1 LSSPVFSVRSPELEV
16 MDNLNC
22 SGEVVNQTLLE
33 LDTINKFLGG
43 NHVTTEGIKI
53 LLQGGIPAKAIS
65 VADIGC
71 GSGDILNQVRKWGVK
86 NNVSFEL
93 YGIDANP
100 NIIDFATSRSTGSD
114 IHFYTMD
121 IFSEEF
127 TKKTYDIILATL
139 FTHHFTDL
147 QLVTLLR
154 SLKNQ
159 VRVGI
164 VINDIHRHWL
174 AFYSIRLLTRLF
186 SKSSMVKFDAPLS
199 VLRAFKRS
207 ELQDILKTAG
217 IESYTLKWKWA
228 FRWQLIIPSN

>member
-1 LSSPVFSVRSPELEV
+1 

-22 SGEVVNQTLLE
+22 SGDVVNQTLLE

-53 LLQGGIPAKAIS
+53 LLEGRIPAKAIS

-71 GSGDILNQVRKWGVK
+71 GSGDILNQIRKWGVK

-100 NIIDFATSRSTGSD
+100 NIIDFASSRLTDSD
-114 IHFYTMD
+114 IHFYTMN

-127 TKKTYDIILATL
+127 AKKTYDIVLATL

-147 QLVTLLR
+147 QLAALLR

-228 FRWQLIIPSN
+228 FRWQLIIPTN